1 MAKKKKGEEKP
12 AAPAAEAAEGQEK
25 KKGLPIKLIIIAVA
39 GLLVLG
45 GGGFAAWKFFLAPK
59 PKPEAEKKEPETKPV
74 DKPGAMMPL
83 EPFVVNLADPA
94 GKRFLKLTMAV
105 DIKDEKLKKEIESR
119 LPQIRDAVLLLLT
132 SKSYNDISQV
142 AGKLRLRND
151 ILKIINQALGQAGQV
166 HAVYFT
172 EFVIQ

>member
-1 MAKKKKGEEKP
+1 MAKKKKGEEQP
-12 AAPAAEAAEGQEK
+12 PPAAEGGEGQEK
-25 KKGLPIKLIIIAVA
+25 KKGLPIKLIIIALG

-59 PKPEAEKKEPETKPV
+59 PKVEAEGKKEPEAKPV
-74 DKPGAMMPL
+74 DKPGTMMPL
-83 EPFVVNLADPA
+83 EPFVVNLVDPA
-94 GKRFLKLTMAV
+94 GKRFLKLTLAV
-105 DIKDEKLKKEIESR
+105 DIKEEKTKKEIESR
-119 LPQIRDAVLLLLT
+119 LPQIRDAILLLLT
-132 SKSYNDISQV
+132 SKGYNDIAQV

-151 ILKIINQALGQAGQV
+151 ILRIINQALGASGQV